1 MTNKLSHFKFT
12 KKEKPLNKTVNERNR
27 ENDSLKKERKYS
39 ELLIRI
45 LLSSKPYNNKIDNKK
60 NIEINN
66 TKRKSLFNN
75 NDKFLIKYKNKNKF
89 PKAYNN
95 FNTLNNSQKTY
106 SSIINKYKTEK
117 KNLNFKSRITNK
129 KIDEFKEIIKHNL
142 NLYLETKFFFLK
154 KNNSSIRKRIKLSPP
169 KKNYNMS
176 NKNNKLNIKNSQK
189 KNLNISA
196 YDKKN
201 KIQKKIERIKTT
213 ENINKVKF
221 NKIDKK
227 QNTSPKKSKLMN
239 YFFTNKL
246 SQNKYN
252 KFICLTNRE
261 KNHKELTDTENK
273 KSNNKLN
280 NKNIVYINL
289 NKNNTATKLRTEN
302 KEKKFELIKGNKDS
316 VKHKLLILIDDC
328 KQKKGTE
335 LNNMTF
341 YLSPKRLI
349 DQIRTIKKLNII
361 NKSSI

>member
-1 MTNKLSHFKFT
+1 MTNKFSHFKFT
-12 KKEKPLNKTVNERNR
+12 KKEKPLNKSINERNR

-60 NIEINN
+60 NNEINN

-106 SSIINKYKTEK
+106 RGIINKYKTEK

-142 NLYLETKFFFLK
+142 NLYLETKFSFLK
-154 KNNSSIRKRIKLSPP
+154 KNNSSSRKSIKYSLP
-169 KKNYNMS
+169 KKNYNIS

-189 KNLNISA
+189 KILNTSA

-201 KIQKKIERIKTT
+201 KIQKQIERIKTT
-213 ENINKVKF
+213 ENINKLKL
-221 NKIDKK
+221 NKINKM
-227 QNTSPKKSKLMN
+227 QNTSPKKSKLIN
-239 YFFTNKL
+239 YFFTNK
-246 SQNKYN
+246 
-252 KFICLTNRE
+252 
-261 KNHKELTDTENK
+261 LTDTENK

-302 KEKKFELIKGNKDS
+302 KETKFELIKNNKDS
-316 VKHKLLILIDDC
+316 VKHKLLILIDDSE
-328 KQKKGTE
+328 QKKGTKP
-335 LNNMTF
+335 NNMTF